1 MKSRLGV
8 LAVLLAASTML
19 AAVGLVATGGWL
31 ISSAAL
37 MPPILVLQVA
47 IVAVRFFGIA
57 RGAARWGERVVSH
70 EVALTGTTRQRV
82 ALWNA
87 AAVLGPRGIWRL
99 RGSDALDRLTADSD
113 ALQDDV
119 TRVRTPFIAAALS
132 AALLVVLQF
141 TNLAAAGVAL
151 ALAFI
156 VAGVVVPLATV
167 RIERDIAQASVRAR
181 NSLSQHIDTV
191 VNHSDDLRLL
201 GMTDS
206 YLALV
211 DAADRERVSV
221 ESAASRWAG
230 LSSLLTGI
238 ATGLA
243 LFSGLAAGI
252 ASYSRD
258 QLDGPMIAVIALLPW
273 ASAEIMSTFAQATT
287 ARTRVEV
294 SRQRIERVL
303 ADAQHRAAN
312 HPVPTVTLEAP
323 RALRLRSVAVR
334 WDDVDVVP
342 DVSFDLERGRSLALV
357 GPSGSGKSS
366 IASAVLGLVE
376 YRGSIALDGI
386 EIGQVLDYSR
396 HVTAMLQTTHV
407 FATSVRENLK
417 LASPRATDVQLMQ
430 ALEDAGLMPWFETL
444 IDGLDTRIGDGERG
458 MSGGEI
464 QRLGIA
470 RVLLTSA
477 GFVVLDEPTEHLDS
491 ETAEAVW
498 KTLRT
503 TFSDRGLL
511 VITHDERVAA
521 HCDGQVRLA

>member
-1 MKSRLGV
+1 MRSRLGV
-8 LAVLLAASTML
+8 LAVLLATSTML

-82 ALWNA
+82 TLWNA
-87 AAVLGPRGIWRL
+87 AAALGPRGIWRL

-113 ALQDDV
+113 ALQDDI
-119 TRVRTPFIAAALS
+119 TRVRTPFIAAACS
-132 AALLVVLQF
+132 AVLLIVLQF
-141 TNLAAAGVAL
+141 LNLPAAGIAL
-151 ALAFI
+151 AVAFG
-156 VAGVVVPLATV
+156 VAGVVVPLVTL
-167 RIERDIAQASVRAR
+167 RIEREIAQASVSAR
-181 NSLSQHIDTV
+181 NALSQHIDTV
-191 VNHSDDLRLL
+191 VKHSDDLRLQ
-201 GMTDS
+201 GVTGT

-230 LSSLLTGI
+230 LSSWLTGI

-243 LFSGLAAGI
+243 LFSGLAAAI

-273 ASAEIMSTFAQATT
+273 ASAEIMSTFSQATT

-294 SRQRIERVL
+294 ARHRIEKVL
-303 ADAQHRAAN
+303 ADAQHHTAN

-323 RALRLRSVAVR
+323 QALRLRSVAVR
-334 WDDVDVVP
+334 WDDSDVVR
-342 DVSFDLERGRSLALV
+342 DVGFEVQRGCSLALV
-357 GPSGSGKSS
+357 GPSGSGKST
-366 IASAVLGLVE
+366 IAAAVLGLVE
-376 YRGSIALDGI
+376 YHGSIALDGT

-417 LASPRATDVQLMQ
+417 LAAPQVNDEALMR

-444 IDGLDTRIGDGERG
+444 IDGLDTRIGDGQRG

-477 GFVVLDEPTEHLDS
+477 SFVILDEPTEHLDS

-503 TFSDRGLL
+503 ACADRGLL
-511 VITHDERVAA
+511 VITHDEGVAA
-521 HCDGQVRLA
+521 NCDRQVRLA